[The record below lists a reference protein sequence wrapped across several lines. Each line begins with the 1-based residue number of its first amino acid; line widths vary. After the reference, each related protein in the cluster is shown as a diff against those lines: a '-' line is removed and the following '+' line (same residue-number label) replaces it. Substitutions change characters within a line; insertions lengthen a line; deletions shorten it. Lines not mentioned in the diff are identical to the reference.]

1 MSRSTSAV
9 VVARSCNARL
19 PSLTSRHLR
28 KDSNVFGPA
37 VLKIIRRA
45 WLRSVVYGAGPPAT
59 SFSLA
64 SSPRTS
70 CGDELSCVGCAQVP
84 STLLCSATVA
94 ATLCANPDP
103 SPCSVLVARVRSRGC
118 LVAEVEMFTF
128 LSAHPCR
135 LSLLGALAHAARLP
149 CHSCHCAVRLAPAT
163 SGVCVCVRVYISS
176 DQT

>member
-70 CGDELSCVGCAQVP
+70 CGDELSYMHMCMLYMCVAVRFLAVQCYRSCHSSGGAVLVPVLRGVHSDADCGCADRASHEPLQ
-84 STLLCSATVA
+84 SNDAVA
-94 ATLCANPDP
+94 CRSEGRRDADG
-103 SPCSVLVARVRSRGC
+103 SVTR
-118 LVAEVEMFTF
+118 
-128 LSAHPCR
+128 
-135 LSLLGALAHAARLP
+135 
-149 CHSCHCAVRLAPAT
+149 CAVTAVRPA
-163 SGVCVCVRVYISS
+163 R
-176 DQT
+176 D